1 MTAGPSGQ
9 AMPTRR
15 LAQIRTVNIPEP
27 AAVYEL
33 AVQPDESWKKLKSKY
48 EEALSAFEMQNFAFA
63 AGTLGELLTADAF
76 RNDGACLVLIQRAA
90 TCLIERPKE
99 FSPVLAM
106 ESK

>member
-1 MTAGPSGQ
+1 
-9 AMPTRR
+9 MPVRR

-27 AAVYEL
+27 AVVYEL
-33 AVQPDESWKKLKSKY
+33 AVNPDEAWMRLKSRY
-48 EEALSAFEMQNFAFA
+48 EESLTAFEMQNFAFA

-90 TCLIERPKE
+90 NCLIERPKN

-106 ESK
+106 ENK